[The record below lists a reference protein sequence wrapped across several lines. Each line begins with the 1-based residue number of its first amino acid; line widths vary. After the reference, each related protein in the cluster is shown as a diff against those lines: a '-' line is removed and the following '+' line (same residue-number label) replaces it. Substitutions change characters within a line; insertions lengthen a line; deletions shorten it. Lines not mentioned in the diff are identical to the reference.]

1 MVRKTAL
8 PLLVLAALLLASNPV
23 QAHSPP
29 PSLVRETG
37 PLYPVEEGFTSRPR
51 GSESTCL
58 ELSDG
63 SGPAEASF
71 ARVLANRTYHPAGHA
86 FTVLVDLASSDGS
99 GQASSGTGFR
109 IEGELAFGNGTTIE
123 ATRSYG
129 SNVEVDATHLDLEL
143 DESQLRAGEGPFE
156 LTLRL
161 VPTGSGVQAA
171 QDVAVVC
178 NTGGTR
184 VAGFSWALGP
194 VGAEDRD
201 GDGIPDAW
209 AQGAEGEG
217 RQGLVRALNPITIGG
232 FGILAA
238 ATAFGAGMLPLA
250 GKGISARRLHL
261 LLGLSAGLLL
271 TVAFAKM
278 IPRAMSASP
287 NAGWII
293 VGVFLT
299 LLVVEWAL
307 GGHGHDHSHGA
318 DQDHGEGDP
327 GLGRGRGT
335 QVALIALVAMS
346 LHRFVGGLSMPAAF
360 GLDQATGVAVVGALM
375 AHQIPDG
382 LAAASLFLAG
392 GWGRK
397 RVIRSVAG
405 VALWVPVGAIAGL
418 VFINV
423 AGLLV
428 PFLALSAGTF
438 LYIATVE
445 LIPELS
451 NSDHRGAVAGG
462 FVVGIVLAWGLVV
475 ELTKLV

>member
-8 PLLVLAALLLASNPV
+8 SLSILVALVLASSPV
-23 QAHSPP
+23 QGHTPP
-29 PSLVRETG
+29 ESIVRETG

-51 GSESTCL
+51 GSGSTCL
-58 ELSDG
+58 ELADG
-63 SGPAEASF
+63 SGPSEASF
-71 ARVLANRTYHPAGHA
+71 TRVLTNRTYHPADHT
-86 FTVLVDLASSDGS
+86 FTVLVDLASTDGG

-109 IEGELAFGNGTTIE
+109 IEGVLAFGNGTTIE
-123 ATRSYG
+123 AERSYG
-129 SNVEVDATHLDLEL
+129 SNVQVDATHLDLEL
-143 DESQLRAGEGPFE
+143 DESQLAAGEGPFE

-161 VPTGSGVQAA
+161 VPTGSGIQAG

-178 NTGGTR
+178 NAVGTR
-184 VAGFSWALGP
+184 IAGLSWALGP

-201 GDGIPDAW
+201 GDGVPDVW
-209 AQGAEGEG
+209 GDGAESEG
-217 RQGLVRALNPITIGG
+217 QRLVGALNPITIGG

-250 GKGISARRLHL
+250 GKGISSRRLHL

-287 NAGWII
+287 DAGWII

-299 LLVVEWAL
+299 LLVVEWGL
-307 GGHGHDHSHGA
+307 GGHGHDHAHGG
-318 DQDHGEGDP
+318 DQDHGQGDR
-327 GLGRGRGT
+327 GLGGGRGT

-375 AHQIPDG
+375 AHQVPDG

-392 GWGRK
+392 GWERK
-397 RVIRSVAG
+397 RVVRSVAG
-405 VALWVPVGAIAGL
+405 VALWVPIGAIAGL
-418 VFINV
+418 VFINF

-445 LIPELS
+445 LIPEITS
-451 NSDHRGAVAGG
+451 SDHRLAVAGG
-462 FVVGIVLAWGLVV
+462 FVVGIVLAWALVV